1 MADVRIDIATQFTGK
16 KAFKQAETATDK
28 LNRGV
33 KNLARNVGLAFG
45 TAAIVAYGRAS
56 VKAALESQAEQERLA
71 NLLEVTT
78 GASRRQIDALNQQ
91 ASALEKIGVVTAG
104 SITQTQSQLAT
115 FNLQISTIEQL
126 TPAILDYVTAEKGAT
141 ATTEQ
146 FKSMTNGLAQA
157 LNGNFTSLTR
167 VGFVIDDVTKKRIK
181 EGTET
186 ERAAALVEVL
196 NSTYKDFNKNL
207 RLTSAGQMQVL
218 ANTANDV
225 KVIIGTGILDSL
237 KLLSDDTSVDSLT
250 SSMTEAA
257 EATAETTVAVSKL
270 IKEITKI
277 PVVGDF
283 LGRLV
288 SNPLNLPKELLVFG
302 QGGLLDYTRE
312 YGKLTEKIYGGAAAT
327 KYLAE
332 VEAAAAKKRAQADRL
347 ANAAA
352 KKIADTKKKQLTTER
367 ALLAEKKK
375 QEALDKAS
383 LLLAQGQ
390 KVFDEEGI
398 QLAAA
403 AQGKLTAE
411 ESARLALKKN
421 IYDLDAAI
429 NEGNLTAAA
438 NLANSMVLNAQ
449 KLAMLRTDMVALND
463 VPNPFT
469 GWLLTIQQMAYELS
483 QAAMIKPVSN
493 ASVFFTA
500 EQQATADRLSEATD
514 KITRKIQGDLEDRMK
529 ALADARAK
537 IERKIGV
544 DTIGTSASP
553 ASYGM
558 DSSIGGGTSVIVN
571 VAGSVSTERDIVSA
585 ITQGLYS
592 QQASGTPVNYST
604 VY

>member
-1 MADVRIDIATQFTGK
+1 MNINEVINISSKADLKG
-16 KAFKQAETATDK
+16 FKQAESASAK
-28 LNRGV
+28 LGRTV
-33 KNLARNVGLAFG
+33 KNLAGTLGLAFG
-45 TAAIVAYGRAS
+45 TAAIIAYGKAS

-78 GASRRQIDALNQQ
+78 GASRRQIAALNEQ

-141 ATTEQ
+141 ASAAE

-157 LNGNFTSLTR
+157 LNGNFASLTKT
-167 VGFVIDDVTKKRIK
+167 GFVLDEVTKKRIK

-207 RLTSAGQMQVL
+207 RLTSSGQMQVL

-237 KLLSDDTSVDSLT
+237 KLLSEDDTVDSLT
-250 SSMTEAA
+250 SSMTKAA

-312 YGKLTEKIYGGAAAT
+312 YGKLTEQIYGGAAAT
-327 KYLAE
+327 KYLGE
-332 VEAAAAKKRAQADRL
+332 VEAAAAKKRAAADRVARL
-347 ANAAA
+347 AAQ
-352 KKIADTKKKQLTTER
+352 KIADTKKKQLATER
-367 ALLAEKKK
+367 SLLAEKKK
-375 QEALDKAS
+375 QEILDKAS

-429 NEGNLTAAA
+429 NEGNTTAAA

-483 QAAMIKPVSN
+483 KAAMIKPVTN
-493 ASVFFTA
+493 ASVLFTP

-544 DTIGTSASP
+544 DTIGTNATPS
-553 ASYGM
+553 SYGM
-558 DSSIGGGTSVIVN
+558 DGSMGGTSIVVN
-571 VAGSVSTERDIVSA
+571 VSGSVSTERDLVAA

-592 QQASGTPVNYST
+592 QQASGTPVTYST

>member
-1 MADVRIDIATQFTGK
+1 
-16 KAFKQAETATDK
+16 
-28 LNRGV
+28 
-33 KNLARNVGLAFG
+33 
-45 TAAIVAYGRAS
+45 
-56 VKAALESQAEQERLA
+56 
-71 NLLEVTT
+71 
-78 GASRRQIDALNQQ
+78 
-91 ASALEKIGVVTAG
+91 
-104 SITQTQSQLAT
+104 
-115 FNLQISTIEQL
+115 
-126 TPAILDYVTAEKGAT
+126 
-141 ATTEQ
+141 
-146 FKSMTNGLAQA
+146 MTNGLAQA

-237 KLLSDDTSVDSLT
+237 KLLSDDQSVDSLT
-250 SSMTEAA
+250 TSMTEAA

-302 QGGLLDYTRE
+302 EGGLLDYSRE

-332 VEAAAAKKRAQADRL
+332 VEAAAAKRRAEADRL
-347 ANAAA
+347 ARLAAQ
-352 KKIADTKKKQLTTER
+352 KLADAKKKQLATEK

-375 QEALDKAS
+375 QEALDKAA
-383 LLLAQGQ
+383 LVLAQGQ

-403 AQGKLTAE
+403 AQGKLTDE
-411 ESARLALKKN
+411 ERVRIALKKD
-421 IYDLDAAI
+421 ILDLESAI
-429 NEGNLTAAA
+429 NEGNVTAAA
-438 NLANSMVLNAQ
+438 RLANSMVANAQ
-449 KLAMLRTDMVALND
+449 KLAALRTDMIGLND
-463 VPNPFT
+463 IQNPFDA
-469 GWLLTIQQMAYELS
+469 WLETLRLMAMELAALSKPLKEVPKLLPKGATPAEIMANIEQYQKLSPEDQTILFGSPLLPSGSLGSTMSGTFTEGPEAARFYNQM
-483 QAAMIKPVSN
+483 
-493 ASVFFTA
+493 
-500 EQQATADRLSEATD
+500 
-514 KITRKIQGDLEDRMK
+514 
-529 ALADARAK
+529 
-537 IERKIGV
+537 
-544 DTIGTSASP
+544 SASGSM
-553 ASYGM
+553 A
-558 DSSIGGGTSVIVN
+558 GGTVVN
-571 VAGSVSTERDIVSA
+571 VSVTGSVTTERDLVAA
-585 ITQGLYS
+585 ITQGLYA

-604 VY
+604 AY